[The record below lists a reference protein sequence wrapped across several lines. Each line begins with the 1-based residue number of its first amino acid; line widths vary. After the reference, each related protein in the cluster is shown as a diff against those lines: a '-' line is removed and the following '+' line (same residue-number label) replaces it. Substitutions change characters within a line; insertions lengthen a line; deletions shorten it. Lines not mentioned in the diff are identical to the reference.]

1 MKRLAV
7 LMGALMALMSSSTM
21 AVEIKGVTVPD
32 SVTLKTVDNPL
43 VLNGAGI
50 RKKFFVSVYIGALY
64 LVEKSSSAEKIIA
77 MEQPKRAAMHFLYD
91 KVEAKKLHDAWI
103 EGFQDNLSE
112 SEYKQL
118 QDRLERFNGYFG
130 DAVKGDEVTLDYL
143 PGTGTRV
150 SINSEVKGTV
160 LGADFNRALLKVWLG
175 ERPVTSG
182 LKEAMLGQ

>member
-1 MKRLAV
+1 MRKLTTSLLLGLCIVNVQLFA
-7 LMGALMALMSSSTM
+7 A
-21 AVEIKGVTVPD
+21 EIKGVTVTETVSIP
-32 SVTLKTVDNPL
+32 TVDKKL

-64 LVEKSSSAEKIIA
+64 LVEKSNSAEKIVA
-77 MEQPKRAAMHFLYD
+77 MEQPKRVMMHFLYD
-91 KVEAKKLHDAWI
+91 KVEAKKLHDAWR
-103 EGFQDNLSE
+103 EGFQDNVSE
-112 SEYKQL
+112 SDFNKL
-118 QDRLERFNGYFG
+118 QERLEKFNSYFG

-150 SINSEVKGTV
+150 SVNSEVKGTI

-182 LKEAMLGQ
+182 LKKAMLGE